1 MKTCKDCIHY
11 DMCEYEYPDFVHEK
25 EDKNADMEKE
35 CIQFKDKSLFVEL
48 PCKVGDTVY
57 LVDRTRDGRLGNIYR
72 VVECSVEKI
81 VLRYSTFQKRTI
93 VEAHLYYE
101 GDDYFGCVVEKILHD
116 TNNSFGHTVFTN
128 EQDAENAR
136 EKMEKEYLEEINR
149 ERDAMKNDV

>member
-1 MKTCKDCIHY
+1 MTCKECLFY
-11 DMCEYEYPDFVHEK
+11 DFCNDYNEYPEYIQHCEQTTGKEFKCSHFKEK
-25 EDKNADMEKE
+25 
-35 CIQFKDKSLFVEL
+35 SRFVEL
-48 PCKVGDTVY
+48 PCNVGDTVY

-93 VEAHLYYE
+93 VEAHLCYE
-101 GDDYFGCVVEKILHD
+101 GDDYFGCVVEKIVHD

-128 EQDAENAR
+128 EQDAEDAR

-149 ERDAMKNDV
+149 ERDAMKNDI